1 MWGVYDLNHV
11 MSQNPKLTIPRISA
25 CDYIWTGGRGG
36 VFKEVIK
43 VK

>member
-25 CDYIWTGGRGG
+25 CDYIWTGGQGG